1 MSKLRLVSGQGMSS
15 EMQISK
21 YTIWGSWPRL
31 LVIVA
36 VLTSAC
42 STVLGDLALETE
54 TARVLNPGQVEGG
67 AAFEF
72 QTAFD
77 GQEYA
82 FPGFVEFG
90 VLPHLEVLIEPVA
103 AVLIRPTS
111 GGKAAT
117 SFGELETTVTG
128 LILEERKYVP
138 ALAAGFEVKFP
149 TSNNFAVGSG
159 EYDYRIYGILSK
171 RIGDV
176 DVHLNL
182 GYNIIGSPP
191 GVATKN
197 PLDFE
202 VAAEWFVNPKI
213 DIFAEYN
220 RTNSSVGRSGHGMD
234 FVPTV
239 ITAEVAPLTVV
250 GSVGMRYHVNSH
262 LKVFGSFSYDNSDA
276 KLFRTGF
283 SIEY

>member
-1 MSKLRLVSGQGMSS
+1 MKVTEYAIWRSRL
-15 EMQISK
+15 
-21 YTIWGSWPRL
+21 RL
-31 LVIVA
+31 LVIGA

-54 TARVLNPGQVEGG
+54 TARILQPGEIEAG

-77 GQEYA
+77 GKEYA
-82 FPGFVEFG
+82 VPMFVEFG
-90 VLPHLEVLIEPVA
+90 VLPRLELLIEPVA
-103 AVLIRPTS
+103 VVFIRPTP
-111 GGKAAT
+111 GPGAT
-117 SFGELETTVTG
+117 DIGDLETTLTG
-128 LILEERKYVP
+128 LILDEKKYIP
-138 ALAAGFEVKFP
+138 ALAVGGEVKFP
-149 TSNNFAVGSG
+149 TATNFAVGSG

-176 DVHLNL
+176 DVHFNL

-202 VAAEWFVNPKI
+202 LAVEWFVNRRI
-213 DIFAEYN
+213 DLFAEVN
-220 RTNSSVGRSGHGMD
+220 RTNSAVGRSGKGMPPPD
-234 FVPTV
+234 APAGGT
-239 ITAEVAPLTVV
+239 TPEVAPKETI
-250 GSVGMRYHVNSH
+250 GSVGMRYHINPH
-262 LKVFGSFSYDNSDA
+262 LNVFGSFSYDNSDA

-283 SIEY
+283 SIKY